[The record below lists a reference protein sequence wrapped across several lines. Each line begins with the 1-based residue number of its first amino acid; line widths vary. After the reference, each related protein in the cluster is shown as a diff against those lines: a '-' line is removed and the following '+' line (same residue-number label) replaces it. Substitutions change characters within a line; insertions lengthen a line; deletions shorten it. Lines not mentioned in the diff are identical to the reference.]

1 LKQVYRRTEK
11 RYSYTT
17 NFNTGCKFDV
27 ISKLYDFN
35 EKLSRD
41 SYSDIGVIIKLKS
54 MWLDRPNLLVIAF
67 SDGIASEISLWFWTN
82 DRDKNSL

>member
-1 LKQVYRRTEK
+1 MSGKSVYSRIFKQILKQVYRRTEK
-11 RYSYTT
+11 RYSDMT
-17 NFNTGCKFDV
+17 NFNIGCKFDV

-54 MWLDRPNLLVIAF
+54 M
-67 SDGIASEISLWFWTN
+67 
-82 DRDKNSL
+82 